1 MSLFRKKHKIIT
13 DHGLTDVHSHLLP
26 GIDDGAQS
34 MEDSVDLVRQL
45 VALGF
50 KKLVTT
56 PHIIHDFYPNN
67 AEIIRSKLHDLKQRL
82 LQEDIK
88 IDLNAAAEYY
98 LDEFF
103 MDQLAQNSPLLTF
116 GDNYI
121 LFETPFMNE
130 PNYLKESI
138 FKLISKG
145 LRPVLA
151 HPERYIY
158 LHNNFSLAEDLINR
172 GVLFQV
178 NINSLSGY
186 YSKAVRNI
194 AEKFI
199 KAGWVHFLG
208 SDCHSMNHLK
218 LMEESMSS
226 KYFSKALRLP
236 LLNYQI

>member
-1 MSLFRKKHKIIT
+1 MSLFRKKRKIIT

-45 VALGF
+45 GALGF

-116 GDNYI
+116 GENYI

-151 HPERYIY
+151 HPE
-158 LHNNFSLAEDLINR
+158 
-172 GVLFQV
+172 
-178 NINSLSGY
+178 
-186 YSKAVRNI
+186 I
-194 AEKFI
+194 AT
-199 KAGWVHFLG
+199 
-208 SDCHSMNHLK
+208 
-218 LMEESMSS
+218 
-226 KYFSKALRLP
+226 
-236 LLNYQI
+236 